1 MFSKILLKLLQES
14 LFPIFGY
21 IVIKVLVTV
30 ISATNLGYTVNLSN
44 IFILE
49 VSLDHYKIINSD
61 ILLWFAIFSFL
72 GMTYSLIKS
81 LYFHNTHIS
90 PRTTMSL
97 FNFRVRFLIQDSFHL
112 FSQSVVWLVFNYI
125 IGFLALFLFYLG
137 LTSLYLVI
145 ISTLFSLIATYLL
158 ALDIEYEIEK
168 EEMDSL
174 PEVFVDENA

>member
-1 MFSKILLKLLQES
+1 MFSKILFKLLQES
-14 LFPIFGY
+14 LFPIMGF
-21 IVIKVLVTV
+21 IVIKVLITV
-30 ISATNLGYTVNLSN
+30 VSATSLGYAVNLNN
-44 IFILE
+44 IFNLE
-49 VSLDHYKIINSD
+49 VSQEHYKIINSD
-61 ILLWFAIFSFL
+61 ILLWFAIFCFL

-112 FSQSVVWLVFNYI
+112 FSQSIVWLLFNYVVS
-125 IGFLALFLFYLG
+125 FLALFLFYLG
-137 LTSLYLVI
+137 LSSLYLVI
-145 ISTLFSLIATYLL
+145 ISILFSLIATYLL

-168 EEMDSL
+168 EEMESL